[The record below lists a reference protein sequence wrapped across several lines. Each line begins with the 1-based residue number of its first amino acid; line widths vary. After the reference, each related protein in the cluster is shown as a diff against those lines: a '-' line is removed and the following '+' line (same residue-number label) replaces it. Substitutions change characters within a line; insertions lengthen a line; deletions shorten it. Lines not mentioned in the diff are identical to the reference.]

1 MLALKQQLA
10 SIKKKR
16 KQQELEITKIENQ
29 MLRERFQKTFDTNK
43 KPSPPPPPPPKLPAK
58 PEIPKMNIVNLKIKQ
73 RFKDILDKKRPPEEI
88 SKNENEKIRQRF
100 QSIFDKKKLQQEIP
114 ENDNVMLRKQF
125 QATLDSLITEQTEK
139 LQEVFN
145 FNILGG

>member
-29 MLRERFQKTFDTNK
+29 MLRERFRKTFDTNQ
-43 KPSPPPPPPPKLPAK
+43 KPAPPPPPAK
-58 PEIPKMNIVNLKIKQ
+58 PEIPKMNSVNLNIKQ

-88 SKNENEKIRQRF
+88 SQNENEKIRQRF
-100 QSIFDKKKLQQEIP
+100 HSIFDKKKLQQEIP

-125 QATLDSLITEQTEK
+125 QASLDTLIIEQREK
-139 LQEVFN
+139 QQEVYN
-145 FNILGG
+145 FIFFVKLNA